1 MKTNTL
7 CYDISLKLLA
17 CVCMASI
24 SVSSFSASPG
34 GVTDSLELWVRADSG
49 VTVSNGGVDEWSDQS
64 TLSNDASQVTS
75 NKRPVLSDDLSVD
88 GETLNFN
95 PSVVFDGSN
104 DLLDVP
110 NLQLDDGA
118 SIFAVAFN
126 GQQGSGGSQFKPF
139 IISKDDHDATDEDKG
154 FLLIAGRSNSND
166 GDVFFIPPHSN
177 STADEFVFDD
187 VTERSNRSAMWLGLD
202 DTNDQSFIYRNGELK
217 DSNLNVPT
225 DPGAPYTTGY
235 DIGGTEFSTERFY
248 KGGIAEIIAF
258 DEKLSPANIAKVN
271 SYLGIK
277 YGITLYQQDLVLSDD
292 TMLWDYSENTAY
304 HNDVAAIAT
313 DTGSELQQK
322 ISRSYTNTLADQAFS
337 ISMSMENTF
346 NTLNN
351 DAGRTLAMADKSGLV
366 WGRNSGDTGF
376 GISLLSSGDNK
387 RINRIWKTQQTGT
400 ASSVFIAIPGAVYF
414 DQSLDGGNGAVKPG
428 EKLL

>member
-225 DPGAPYTTGY
+225 DPGAP
-235 DIGGTEFSTERFY
+235 
-248 KGGIAEIIAF
+248 
-258 DEKLSPANIAKVN
+258 
-271 SYLGIK
+271 
-277 YGITLYQQDLVLSDD
+277 
-292 TMLWDYSENTAY
+292 
-304 HNDVAAIAT
+304 
-313 DTGSELQQK
+313 
-322 ISRSYTNTLADQAFS
+322 
-337 ISMSMENTF
+337 
-346 NTLNN
+346 
-351 DAGRTLAMADKSGLV
+351 
-366 WGRNSGDTGF
+366 
-376 GISLLSSGDNK
+376 
-387 RINRIWKTQQTGT
+387 
-400 ASSVFIAIPGAVYF
+400 
-414 DQSLDGGNGAVKPG
+414 
-428 EKLL
+428 